1 MTTCETTPEA
11 IPPETDDARSIDS
24 PAADRHRD
32 DLAKAAA
39 KGLHRAVKE
48 TDLASD
54 NHTPTTKER
63 HQHGKK

>member
-1 MTTCETTPEA
+1 MTTREIPPEA

-54 NHTPTTKER
+54 NHTPATKELQ
-63 HQHGKK
+63 QHGKT

>member
-1 MTTCETTPEA
+1 MTTRETPPKA

-39 KGLHRAVKE
+39 KGLQRAMKE
-48 TDLASD
+48 TDRTSD
-54 NHTPTTKER
+54 SHTPTTKER
-63 HQHGKK
+63 QQHGKT